1 MFSLCLYLS
10 CEHLP
15 FLVVPLMWDWTLISY
30 FSLIH
35 WLLCACITIQCL
47 ALRAIILHF
56 HRMFF
61 FFFQHKC
68 FGYQILQLGRQ
79 EITRNRPWWTC
90 DFVRRWGLLSSCLL
104 LSPPSPKIIVVF
116 LEQTLYVCLWEAY
129 IYLHNYFCMCANM
142 HT

>member
-61 FFFQHKC
+61 FFFSTQMFWIPDSTTGSTRDHQKQAMMNLWLCEKMGVAVILPTFVSPFPQNYSC
-68 FGYQILQLGRQ
+68 FSGTDLV
-79 EITRNRPWWTC
+79 C
-90 DFVRRWGLLSSCLL
+90 VFVRG
-104 LSPPSPKIIVVF
+104 I
-116 LEQTLYVCLWEAY
+116 Y
-129 IYLHNYFCMCANM
+129 IF
-142 HT
+142 T